1 MMWCSSVEE
10 SDEQGLK
17 NDYSLNPK
25 KESAGKNDGCTDKNG
40 KRRKIGEKW
49 STKIGCN
56 SGRLV
61 SN

>member
-1 MMWCSSVEE
+1 MACFPVEE

-17 NDYSLNPK
+17 NDYSL
-25 KESAGKNDGCTDKNG
+25 KNDGCTDKNG

-56 SGRLV
+56 SGRFV